1 MSTTTSAKKKIF
13 DRNRDGYMY
22 LLPTIIVLCSV
33 FLVPLVL
40 SLILSFMDWNY
51 LDLNSTPKLVG
62 FRNYVDIF
70 ENPYDMDS
78 FRITGIFVLASVSIE
93 MILGIIIALLLNTK
107 RHGVKLFRTVVLMP
121 MLVSDVVVALC
132 WRYILQPDFGILNSV
147 LKAIG
152 ASPVMWTDSSHALMT
167 IIFVEIWQHTGFVV
181 MMILSGLQGVP
192 TDLEEAA
199 LVDGANYFQ
208 RLIKIIIPYI
218 KPQILLALI
227 FRTIF
232 GIRVFTQPWVLTGGG
247 PANKTAVLGISIYKY
262 GFRYYEM
269 GLGNAFAWLMIIGS
283 IAIVVAYIGM
293 MKEDEGL

>member
-13 DRNRDGYMY
+13 YRNRDGYMY

-218 KPQILLALI
+218 KP
-227 FRTIF
+227 
-232 GIRVFTQPWVLTGGG
+232 WVLTGGG

>member
-13 DRNRDGYMY
+13 YRNRDGYMY

-107 RHGVKLFRTVVLMP
+107 RHGVKT
-121 MLVSDVVVALC
+121 VSDSCA
-132 WRYILQPDFGILNSV
+132 Y
-147 LKAIG
+147 
-152 ASPVMWTDSSHALMT
+152 
-167 IIFVEIWQHTGFVV
+167 
-181 MMILSGLQGVP
+181 
-192 TDLEEAA
+192 
-199 LVDGANYFQ
+199 ANACVGCCCCT
-208 RLIKIIIPYI
+208 
-218 KPQILLALI
+218 LLALY
-227 FRTIF
+227 
-232 GIRVFTQPWVLTGGG
+232 PSTGFW
-247 PANKTAVLGISIYKY
+247 NT
-262 GFRYYEM
+262 
-269 GLGNAFAWLMIIGS
+269 
-283 IAIVVAYIGM
+283 
-293 MKEDEGL
+293 